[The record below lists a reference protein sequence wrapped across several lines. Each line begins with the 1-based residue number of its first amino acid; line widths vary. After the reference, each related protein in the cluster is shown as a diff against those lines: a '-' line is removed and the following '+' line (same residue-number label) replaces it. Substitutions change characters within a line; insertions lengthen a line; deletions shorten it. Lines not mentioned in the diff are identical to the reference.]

1 MRRAARVD
9 STQAEIVEAMRA
21 MGATVWIIGLP
32 VDLLVGY
39 RGQTLPMEVKVLT
52 GKRKPKPTG
61 YTPLQEAF
69 LASWKGGPVATVCD
83 VAGAITA
90 LRTIAAVSAEGNP

>member
-9 STQAEIVEAMRA
+9 STQADIVSAMRA

-32 VDLLVGY
+32 VDLLVGWKG
-39 RGQTLPMEVKVLT
+39 RTLLVEVKVLT

-69 LASWKGGPVATVCD
+69 LTSWQGGPVATVCD
-83 VAGAITA
+83 VEGAITA
-90 LRTIAAVSAEGNP
+90 LRTIAAVTAESES